1 MRTICALGT
10 ACGSSGIN
18 IIRISGDDALSVLR
32 GVFSPLEKGGLKP
45 RMMTLGKLLDDSGS
59 VIDKCL
65 GVWFRSPASYT
76 GEDVCE
82 LHIHGG
88 AALAR
93 LAMRSVMAHGALPAE
108 PGEFTKRAF
117 LNGKLD
123 MAEAESI
130 QQLISAKSESGARA
144 AANALSGAMTAK
156 IREAQE
162 QLKDVIALL
171 EAGIEYPE
179 EDIEAADDA
188 REPLRAAE
196 ISINGLLDG
205 LRLGK
210 LARDGLR
217 IAIAGRPNVG
227 KSSLLNAILGND
239 RAIVTQIP
247 GTTRDVI
254 EEQYQIEGIPF
265 VFIDTAGI
273 RDTEDAV
280 ETIGVERSRRAV
292 NEADMTLFVLDGTA
306 PLTDEECELFET
318 VRKRDHIIVLNKC
331 DDPSFRRDN
340 GLTKRPFM
348 LSAKTGVG
356 VEELLH
362 EILKRALG
370 GDHMR
375 EEIFVWTERQADAL
389 RRAGRSMT
397 AARTALDEG
406 IDLDCVTI
414 DLMDAYR
421 ALGEITGETLTE
433 DIVDRIFSKFCLG
446 K

>member
-18 IIRISGDDALSVLR
+18 IIRISGDDALSVLK
-32 GVFSPLEKGGLKP
+32 GVFSPLEKDGLKP

-65 GVWFRSPASYT
+65 AVWFHSPASYT

-156 IREAQE
+156 IRRAQE

-205 LRLGK
+205 LHLGK

-254 EEQYQIEGIPF
+254 EEQYQMEGIPF

-280 ETIGVERSRRAV
+280 ETIGVERSRRTV
-292 NEADMTLFVLDGTA
+292 DEADMTLFVLDGTV
-306 PLTDEECELFET
+306 PLTDEERELFET
-318 VRKRDHIIVLNKC
+318 VRKKDHIIILNKC
-331 DDPSFRRDN
+331 DDPNFRRDN
-340 GLTKRPFM
+340 GLTERPFI

>member
-18 IIRISGDDALSVLR
+18 IIRISGDDALSVLK
-32 GVFSPLEKGGLKP
+32 GVFSPLEKDGLKP

-65 GVWFRSPASYT
+65 AVWFRSPASYT

-156 IREAQE
+156 IRRAQE

-196 ISINGLLDG
+196 ISINGLLVG
-205 LRLGK
+205 LHLGK

-254 EEQYQIEGIPF
+254 EEQYQMEGIPF

-280 ETIGVERSRRAV
+280 ETIGVERSRRTV
-292 NEADMTLFVLDGTA
+292 DEADMTLFVLDGTV
-306 PLTDEECELFET
+306 PLTDEERELFET
-318 VRKRDHIIVLNKC
+318 VRKKDHIIILNKC
-331 DDPSFRRDN
+331 DDPNFRRDN
-340 GLTKRPFM
+340 GLMERPFI